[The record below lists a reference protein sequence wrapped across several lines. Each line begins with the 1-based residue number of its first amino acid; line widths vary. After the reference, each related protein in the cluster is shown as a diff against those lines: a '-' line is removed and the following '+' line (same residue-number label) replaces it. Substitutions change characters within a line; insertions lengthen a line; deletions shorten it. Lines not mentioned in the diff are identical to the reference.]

1 MRIIN
6 KDNICWTSFEF
17 IMKPIDVYIY
27 IHQVI
32 RKLSRIFSTM
42 SAPGQYGPPPP
53 PPPNFWDFSGMQ
65 KKGGGLDPTKP
76 LIGVGENVHIG

>member
-1 MRIIN
+1 M
-6 KDNICWTSFEF
+6 
-17 IMKPIDVYIY
+17 
-27 IHQVI
+27 I

-42 SAPGQYGPPPP
+42 STPGQYGP